1 MAQIDLL
8 SLLKATG
15 APSAAGAGSN
25 LAAKSTTSAG
35 LFEQILSGQTGG
47 AAPAISGGNG
57 LPAGNSLPTNAMSM
71 LQQTQSSQQLLATLS
86 PQQQSQI
93 DDLSFITQLQPVID
107 MPQTPVAAAVSQ
119 FADSKVDFSDQ
130 QLQDLATLL
139 GIDPAIAS
147 LVLQSTVKPATNGGS
162 LNAQT
167 SAAIGMGFK
176 PGQAQVVG
184 TTNVL
189 DAAAETTVKVLAQP
203 QVQVQPQVPAQVQP
217 QVQAQVQ
224 PQVPV
229 QVQPQVQPQV
239 QAQVQPQVQAQV
251 QVQPPLQGQ
260 PQASTSAQAP
270 ATRSL
275 DSLPLNDADVIK
287 VRSQHST
294 AAANT
299 AAASST
305 ASPGGTPSALA
316 LTPQVAT
323 QSFLQ
328 QRQTGAVSQ
337 VPDKKTQLANSINKV
352 LTQTKAKAA
361 SATGSNAATT
371 YAAITL
377 APSLVQKL
385 DQLTGVASAA
395 TNATNSLEPQAL
407 GSYTGANFKAAASL
421 AHVPTAVGVV
431 LSSDAATMD
440 LGQRFTSLMQGDSS
454 AQLAARQMQDQLG
467 QQLHR
472 MVKEGRWQAN
482 LSLNPARLG
491 QVSINLVMEDGVLQ
505 TQLLS
510 ANAGVRELLESSLP
524 RLKEQL
530 EDSGLQLSGVSVGSD
545 NRGQQQARGEE
556 PDWQLSQT
564 VRNSNEE
571 QTPMGAANNRSNHD
585 GDIDTFA

>member
-1 MAQIDLL
+1 
-8 SLLKATG
+8 
-15 APSAAGAGSN
+15 
-25 LAAKSTTSAG
+25 
-35 LFEQILSGQTGG
+35 
-47 AAPAISGGNG
+47 
-57 LPAGNSLPTNAMSM
+57 
-71 LQQTQSSQQLLATLS
+71 
-86 PQQQSQI
+86 
-93 DDLSFITQLQPVID
+93 
-107 MPQTPVAAAVSQ
+107 
-119 FADSKVDFSDQ
+119 
-130 QLQDLATLL
+130 
-139 GIDPAIAS
+139 
-147 LVLQSTVKPATNGGS
+147 
-162 LNAQT
+162 
-167 SAAIGMGFK
+167 
-176 PGQAQVVG
+176 
-184 TTNVL
+184 
-189 DAAAETTVKVLAQP
+189 
-203 QVQVQPQVPAQVQP
+203 
-217 QVQAQVQ
+217 
-224 PQVPV
+224 
-229 QVQPQVQPQV
+229 
-239 QAQVQPQVQAQV
+239 
-251 QVQPPLQGQ
+251 
-260 PQASTSAQAP
+260 
-270 ATRSL
+270 
-275 DSLPLNDADVIK
+275 

-377 APSLVQKL
+377 APLLVQKL
-385 DQLTGVASAA
+385 DQLTGLASAA
-395 TNATNSLEPQAL
+395 TNATNSLESQAL
-407 GSYTGANFKAAASL
+407 GSYTGANFKAASSL
-421 AHVPTAVGVV
+421 ANVPTAVGVV